1 MNYAGSSRSLLCKIS
16 PIALYHASI
25 QEDTNARQSTG
36 LGTHLMSLL
45 ASIARAIPGV
55 EKTML
60 TCFTAN
66 EAALKFYKKLGY
78 EKDEYSPEPKRLKG
92 GGRC

>member
-1 MNYAGSSRSLLCKIS
+1 
-16 PIALYHASI
+16 
-25 QEDTNARQSTG
+25 
-36 LGTHLMSLL
+36 MSLL

-92 GGRC
+92 GKVLENDYVILSKRVERTGDERVGGEEDSKEVGVGKGKRKRRV